1 MKIWDISRTLAD
13 DLAPWPGD
21 TPFHFKL
28 TRQIPAGDIVNL
40 GAITTSVHNGTHADA
55 RFHFEATGETME
67 RAPLDIYLG
76 PAMVVDLA
84 DQFAGGDKTLIEID
98 DLQPAAKSISEAP
111 RLLIKTSVWRDSTIF
126 PERIPVIA
134 PEVADWLAAKGVR
147 LLALDLP
154 SVDAI
159 DAKVLNNHFALARA
173 GISIIESLD
182 LSGVQ
187 AGAYHFAALPLKI
200 AGADGSPVRALLWRE

>member
-13 DLAPWPGD
+13 VLAPWPGD

-28 TRQIPAGDIVNL
+28 TRQIPAGDVVNL

-159 DAKVLNNHFALARA
+159 DAKVLHNHFALAQA

-182 LSGVQ
+182 LSAVQ
-187 AGAYHFAALPLKI
+187 AGAYHFAAMPLKI

>member
-1 MKIWDISRTLAD
+1 
-13 DLAPWPGD
+13 
-21 TPFHFKL
+21 L
-28 TRQIPAGDIVNL
+28 TSP
-40 GAITTSVHNGTHADA
+40 
-55 RFHFEATGETME
+55 
-67 RAPLDIYLG
+67 
-76 PAMVVDLA
+76 
-84 DQFAGGDKTLIEID
+84 
-98 DLQPAAKSISEAP
+98 ISEAP

-134 PEVADWLAAKGVR
+134 LDVADWLAAKGVR

-159 DAKVLNNHFALARA
+159 DAKVLHNHFALARA

-182 LSGVQ
+182 LSAVQ

>member
-13 DLAPWPGD
+13 VLAPWPGD

-28 TRQIPAGDIVNL
+28 TRQIPAGDVVNL

-98 DLQPAAKSISEAP
+98 DLKPAAKSISEAP

>member
-28 TRQIPAGDIVNL
+28 TRQIPAGDVVNL

-154 SVDAI
+154 SVDPI

>member
-13 DLAPWPGD
+13 VLAPWPGD

-28 TRQIPAGDIVNL
+28 TRQIPAGDVVNL

-134 PEVADWLAAKGVR
+134 PGVADWLAAKGVR

>member
-13 DLAPWPGD
+13 VLAPWPGD
-21 TPFHFKL
+21 TPFDFKL
-28 TRQIPAGDIVNL
+28 TRQIPAGDVVNL

-134 PEVADWLAAKGVR
+134 PDVADWLAAKGVR

>member
-28 TRQIPAGDIVNL
+28 TRQIPAGDVVNL

-126 PERIPVIA
+126 PERIPVIG

>member
-28 TRQIPAGDIVNL
+28 TRQIPAGDVVNL
-40 GAITTSVHNGTHADA
+40 GAISTSVHNGTHADA

-134 PEVADWLAAKGVR
+134 PDVADWLAAKGVR

>member
-13 DLAPWPGD
+13 VLAPWPGD

-28 TRQIPAGDIVNL
+28 TRQIPAGDVVNL

>member
-21 TPFHFKL
+21 TPFHLKL
-28 TRQIPAGDIVNL
+28 TRQIPAGDVVNL
-40 GAITTSVHNGTHADA
+40 GAISTSVHNGTHADA

-76 PAMVVDLA
+76 TATVVDLA
-84 DQFAGGDKTLIEID
+84 EQFAGGDKTLIEID
-98 DLQPAAKSISEAP
+98 DLQQAAKSISEAP
-111 RLLIKTSVWRDSTIF
+111 RLLIKTCVWRDSTIF

-159 DAKVLNNHFALARA
+159 DAKVLHNHFALARA
-173 GISIIESLD
+173 GISIIESVD

-187 AGAYHFAALPLKI
+187 AGAYHFVALPLKI